1 MRGRAAHIEIVD
13 GSAVV
18 GPAGNGAEEEE
29 LFERKFTLE
38 NVALRETEF
47 ALEIERGEDLLSMMM
62 SLMLGACSAM
72 VLMTL
77 SPKVLR

>member
-1 MRGRAAHIEIVD
+1 
-13 GSAVV
+13 
-18 GPAGNGAEEEE
+18 

-47 ALEIERGEDLLSMMM
+47 ALEIKRGEDLLVNDDV
-62 SLMLGACSAM
+62 LMLGACSAM

-77 SPKVLR
+77 SPKALR